1 MHRAL
6 FISYPM
12 ARSRTPGS
20 TAREYGKGGR
30 DFIFIAYYTIVF
42 SFTREFVMQRILRPL
57 ALRYGLKSRAKQNRY
72 MEQAYSALY
81 TAIMSP
87 LGLYVMYR
95 SPVWYFNTTAMYEGF
110 PHRQHEGLFK
120 TYYLLQASFW
130 TQQALVLLL
139 QLEAPRKDFK
149 EFVLHHVV
157 TISLIWCS
165 YRFHFAF
172 MGIGVFFTHDVSDFF
187 LAVSPSPHS
196 SHHTHPNL

>member
-1 MHRAL
+1 
-6 FISYPM
+6 
-12 ARSRTPGS
+12 
-20 TAREYGKGGR
+20 
-30 DFIFIAYYTIVF
+30 
-42 SFTREFVMQRILRPL
+42 
-57 ALRYGLKSRAKQNRY
+57 
-72 MEQAYSALY
+72 
-81 TAIMSP
+81 
-87 LGLYVMYR
+87 MYR

-187 LAVSPSPHS
+187 LAVSLQFSCS
-196 SHHTHPNL
+196 